1 MPRSRRIV
9 GRNHSENSRRIFV
22 INKLSTTTAP
32 AAVILIR
39 LMVGGIFL
47 SEGIQKFLY
56 PAELAA
62 GRFAK
67 IGIPWPEVMGP
78 FVGGVEVICGLL
90 VLLGLL
96 TRVAAVPLII
106 TMCVALISIKVPIL
120 LGQEFLGFSLR
131 PLPRYGFWSMM
142 HESRNDICMLLG
154 SIFLLIVGAGK
165 WSLDH
170 RLSRANRQH

>member
-1 MPRSRRIV
+1 
-9 GRNHSENSRRIFV
+9 V
-22 INKLSTTTAP
+22 INKLASTTAP

-56 PAELAA
+56 PAQLAA
-62 GRFAK
+62 GRFAR

-78 FVGGVEVICGLL
+78 FVGGVEVTCGLL
-90 VLLGLL
+90 VMLGLF
-96 TRVAAVPLII
+96 TRLAAVPLII
-106 TMCVALISIKVPIL
+106 TMCVALMSIKVPIL

-154 SIFLLIVGAGK
+154 SLFLLVVGAGK
-165 WSLDH
+165 WSLD
-170 RLSRANRQH
+170 RLLSGADRRH

>member
-1 MPRSRRIV
+1 ML
-9 GRNHSENSRRIFV
+9 
-22 INKLSTTTAP
+22 NKLASTTAP

-62 GRFAK
+62 GRFTK

-90 VLLGLL
+90 LLLGLF
-96 TRVAAVPLII
+96 TRLAAVPLII

-120 LGQEFLGFSLR
+120 IGQEVLGFSLR
-131 PLPRYGFWSMM
+131 PLPRYGFWSML

-154 SIFLLIVGAGK
+154 SIFLLVVGAGK
-165 WSLDH
+165 WSVD
-170 RLSRANRQH
+170 RLLFAKLKT

>member
-1 MPRSRRIV
+1 LDEIALRIP
-9 GRNHSENSRRIFV
+9 RRIFV
-22 INKLSTTTAP
+22 INKLASTTAP

-78 FVGGVEVICGLL
+78 FVGGVELICGLL
-90 VLLGLL
+90 VLFGLL
-96 TRVAAVPLII
+96 TRIAAVPLII

-154 SIFLLIVGAGK
+154 SIFLFVVGAGK
-165 WSLDH
+165 WSLD
-170 RLSRANRQH
+170 RMLFAKLKS

>member
-1 MPRSRRIV
+1 LDEIALRIP
-9 GRNHSENSRRIFV
+9 RRIFV
-22 INKLSTTTAP
+22 INKLASTTAP

-56 PAELAA
+56 PAQLAA
-62 GRFAK
+62 GRFAR

-78 FVGGVEVICGLL
+78 FVGGVEVTCGLL
-90 VLLGLL
+90 VMLGLF
-96 TRVAAVPLII
+96 TRLAAVPLII
-106 TMCVALISIKVPIL
+106 TMCVALMSIKVPIL

-154 SIFLLIVGAGK
+154 SLFLLVVGAGK
-165 WSLDH
+165 WSLD
-170 RLSRANRQH
+170 RLLSGADRRH

>member
-1 MPRSRRIV
+1 MLAQLTAT
-9 GRNHSENSRRIFV
+9 N
-22 INKLSTTTAP
+22 AP

-67 IGIPWPEVMGP
+67 IGIPWPEMMGP
-78 FVGGVEVICGLL
+78 FVGGIEVVCGLL
-90 VLLGLL
+90 VLLGLI
-96 TRVAAVPLII
+96 TRLAAVPLII
-106 TMCVALISIKVPIL
+106 TMCVALVSIKVPIL

-165 WSLDH
+165 WSID
-170 RLSRANRQH
+170 RILSERHNNH

>member
-1 MPRSRRIV
+1 VDQIALRTP
-9 GRNHSENSRRIFV
+9 RRIFV
-22 INKLSTTTAP
+22 INKLVTTTAP

-78 FVGGVEVICGLL
+78 FVGGVELVCGLL

-96 TRVAAVPLII
+96 TRLAVVPLII
-106 TMCVALISIKVPIL
+106 TMCVALVSIKVPIL
-120 LGQEFLGFSLR
+120 LGQEVLGFSLR

-154 SIFLLIVGAGK
+154 AIFLLVVGAAK
-165 WSLDH
+165 WSLDYLLGGPD
-170 RLSRANRQH
+170 R

>member
-1 MPRSRRIV
+1 MPLLT
-9 GRNHSENSRRIFV
+9 
-22 INKLSTTTAP
+22 KLLGTTAP
-32 AAVILIR
+32 AAVVIIR

-67 IGIPWPEVMGP
+67 IGIPWPELMGP
-78 FVGGVEVICGLL
+78 FVGGVEVVCGLL
-90 VLLGLL
+90 VLIGLV
-96 TRVAAVPLII
+96 TRPAVVPLII
-106 TMCVALISIKVPIL
+106 TMCVALVSIKVPIL
-120 LGQEFLGFSLR
+120 LGQEFLGFALR

-154 SIFLLIVGAGK
+154 SIFLLVVGAGK
-165 WSLDH
+165 WSLDRMLFV
-170 RLSRANRQH
+170 RLKS

>member
-1 MPRSRRIV
+1 MNPICIWTRFFETS
-9 GRNHSENSRRIFV
+9 GSG
-22 INKLSTTTAP
+22 
-32 AAVILIR
+32 AVVLIR
-39 LMVGGIFL
+39 VMVGGIFL

-78 FVGGVEVICGLL
+78 FVGGVEVVCGLL
-90 VLLGLL
+90 VVFGLV
-96 TRVAAVPLII
+96 TRLAVVPLII
-106 TMCVALISIKVPIL
+106 TMCVALVSIKVPIL

-154 SIFLLIVGAGK
+154 SSFLLLVGAGK

-170 RLSRANRQH
+170 LLAARTRALKSVKNL